1 MKYLFL
7 SIVFIVMSIQDSI
20 AVYIPKQIRISM
32 NDINGGMFF
41 NENNDDFY
49 INGFAVDSLENF
61 FFVEARKCI
70 IYLVFQKI
78 KTIFRK
84 TLIFIIWSYVSK
96 GWMFIF
102 LYSQQW

>member
-61 FFVEARKCI
+61 FLCGGKEVHYI
-70 IYLVFQKI
+70 
-78 KTIFRK
+78 
-84 TLIFIIWSYVSK
+84 SS
-96 GWMFIF
+96 F
-102 LYSQQW
+102 LKDKKQF